1 MAPCDLISGRV
12 LVTGATGGLGQAI
25 ARAFAARGATLVLT
39 GRRTSVLEPL
49 AEELGARA
57 IVCDLADRDEVE
69 RLIGEMGEID
79 VLATNAGVPA
89 MGALTD
95 LTRDQID
102 QLLEVNLRAQIALAQ
117 AAATGMVAR
126 RRGHIVLMSSLAA
139 KATAPATS
147 IYSTTKFALRGFA
160 LGIREDL
167 RPYGVGVSVVMPGF
181 ISDAGMLV
189 DAGIELPP
197 GIGTRTSHDVAMA
210 VLRGIERNRAE
221 VEVAP
226 LKMRLGSAFANLAPE
241 LASAA
246 SRRRGGNKV
255 AAAAVDSDREKR

>member
-1 MAPCDLISGRV
+1 MASGDLISGRV

-25 ARAFAARGATLVLT
+25 ARAFAARGATLTLT
-39 GRRTSVLEPL
+39 GRRTDVLKPL

-57 IVCDLADRDEVE
+57 VACDLADRDEVE

-89 MGALTD
+89 IGALTD
-95 LTRDQID
+95 LTRPQID
-102 QLLEVNLRAQIALAQ
+102 NLLEVNLRAQIALAQ
-117 AAATGMVAR
+117 AAAQGMIAR

-139 KATAPATS
+139 KTTAPATS
-147 IYSTTKFALRGFA
+147 IYSTTKFALRGFG

-189 DAGIELPP
+189 DAGIELP
-197 GIGTRTSHDVAMA
+197 GYRHQDVA
-210 VLRGIERNRAE
+210 
-221 VEVAP
+221 
-226 LKMRLGSAFANLAPE
+226 
-241 LASAA
+241 
-246 SRRRGGNKV
+246 RRGGGC
-255 AAAAVDSDREKR
+255 AAWDRAQPRRGRGRAAEDASRLGVRKPRPRARRVR